1 MFSMLGSSN
10 PFALNPFGKSK
21 PIPISKTPKELTGRK
36 YHAECNECG
45 ANVDTI
51 SITCSECNQRYCKRC
66 ASVETGIC
74 DSCTKKGIGRLAAK
88 IKAATRSKSRSDKA
102 DGSDDI
108 GQDLNLDSG
117 GGKQIPKF
125 ADSWGSGKKG

>member
-1 MFSMLGSSN
+1 MDGNFSIMFFMLGSSN

-36 YHAECNECG
+36 YHA
-45 ANVDTI
+45 NVDTI
-51 SITCSECNQRYCKRC
+51 SITCGECNQRYCKRC
-66 ASVETGIC
+66 ASTETGVC

-88 IKAATRSKSRSDKA
+88 IKAAARSKARSGA
-102 DGSDDI
+102 IDGADDI
-108 GQDLNLDSG
+108 GSDLNIDSG

-125 ADSWGSGKKG
+125 ADSWGSGKKS